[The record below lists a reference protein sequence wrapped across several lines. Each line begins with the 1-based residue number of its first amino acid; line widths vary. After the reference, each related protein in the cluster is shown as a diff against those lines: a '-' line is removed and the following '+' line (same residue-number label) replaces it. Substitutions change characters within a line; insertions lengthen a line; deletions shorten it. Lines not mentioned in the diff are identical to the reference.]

1 MNYEEDSREHPRK
14 LEENMVIA
22 LETWTGKKGGK
33 DGVRLEQCMVVTKDS
48 YEVITKFPI
57 GKIIECWY

>member
-1 MNYEEDSREHPRK
+1 MDYEEDSREHPRK

-33 DGVRLEQCMVVTKDS
+33 DGVCLEQCMVITKDG
-48 YEVITKFPI
+48 YKVNT
-57 GKIIECWY
+57 